1 MEESPDI
8 KISVVL
14 AVYNAETYLKEAINS
29 ILSQTFRDF
38 EFVIV
43 NDGSTD
49 STSEI
54 ISGYDDSRIV
64 CLDNEINKG
73 LIYSLNKGL
82 SESKGKYIARMDADD
97 VALPQRLQ
105 VQFDFMESHPEIGI
119 CGSIVEVFYD
129 DSDKR
134 KIIRFP
140 EDEEAVRAYAYF
152 QAPFC
157 HPTVMMRKDIIDR
170 YHIEYPSDFFRTE
183 DYAMWVNLLNYTQG
197 YNIQSVLLHYR
208 KHEGSETWLSGQEN
222 KEGRNASLIQGIYL
236 QQNGIDIAPDD
247 LFLFSCLVN
256 RSKGCSLNSE
266 NQHALDRIFKSFFSQ
281 LRRKQENLVPIAG
294 AYVSSACFYHFVKNR
309 KFPEMAYLRKLYF
322 QGCFTFIKRIPVYLK
337 RKILKN

>member
-14 AVYNAETYLKEAINS
+14 ATYNAEKYLKEAIDS
-29 ILSQTFRDF
+29 VLSQTFGDF

-54 ISGYDDSRIV
+54 ILSYNDSRIV
-64 CLDNEINKG
+64 YLDNGTNNG
-73 LIYSLNKGL
+73 LIYSLNRGL

-97 VALPQRLQ
+97 IALSHRLQ

-119 CGSIVEVFYD
+119 CGSVIEVFYD
-129 DSDKR
+129 ESDKR

-140 EDEEAVRAYAYF
+140 EDDEAVRAYTYF

-157 HPTVMMRKDIIDR
+157 HPTVVMRKDVIDR
-170 YHIEYPSDFFRTE
+170 YCIRYPSEFFRTE
-183 DYAMWVNLLNYTQG
+183 DYAMWVNLLKYTQG

-222 KEGRNASLIQGIYL
+222 KGVSNASLIQGIYL
-236 QQNGIDIAPDD
+236 QQNGIDIAAED

-256 RSKGCSLNSE
+256 RSKGCPLNSE
-266 NQHALDRIFKSFFSQ
+266 NQQALDRIFKSFFSQ
-281 LRRKQENLVPIAG
+281 LCKKQKKIVTIAEE
-294 AYVSSACFYHFVKNR
+294 YVSSACFYHFVKNR
-309 KFPEMAYLRKLYF
+309 RFPEVAYLRKLYF
-322 QGCFTFIKRIPVYLK
+322 QGFLTFIKRIPVYLK
-337 RKILKN
+337 RKIMKN